1 MKFNEQW
8 LREWVNPAVETE
20 ALAHQLT
27 MAGLEVDAIE
37 PVAAEFSQVVVG
49 EVVSVEPHPD
59 ADRLRVCLVDVG
71 EPEPLTIVCGASNV
85 AEGMKVPTA
94 LIGAVLPGGLKIKKS
109 KLRGVRSFG
118 MLCSSVELGLEE
130 QADGLMPLPSDAEAG
145 VDVRDYLQLNDV
157 AIEIGLTPNRGD
169 CLSLLGI
176 AREVGVVNS
185 APVSEPSVAEVV
197 ATIADTLAVTLAD
210 PKACPR
216 YVGRVIKG
224 INPNMETPLWMRERL
239 RRCGLRSVSPVVD
252 VTNYVMLELGQ
263 PMHAFDLG
271 KLSGGIH
278 VRAAGSG
285 EKITLL
291 DGQEVV
297 LRDNTLV
304 IADDNR
310 AVAMAGIMGGDAA
323 SVTDDTQDIFLESAF
338 FARDAIVGRP
348 RQYGLH
354 TDSSYRFERGVDF
367 DLPVKAMKRASAL
380 LLAIVGGEAGPII
393 EELSSE
399 HLPARRDIVLRAERI
414 SSLLGIDVSAAQV
427 TEMLTHLGMKVTEQE
442 QSWIVTPPSFRFD
455 IAIEADLVEEVGR
468 IYGYDNLPTAS
479 PVAALSAE
487 LEHEIKQP
495 AARVRQLLVD
505 RGYQEAITYSFV
517 DPKIQRLLLPDVEEV
532 ALANPLSAELSVMRT
547 SLWPG
552 LVQALSYNQN
562 RQQSRVR
569 FFEVGVKF
577 STQGDEIREKK
588 VIAGLVC
595 GSLNMPQWGEKLRAV
610 DYYDLKADVEALL
623 SLGGGGDQYCFTTAE
638 HSALHPGQTASI
650 SRSDGAV
657 VGWLGA
663 LHPSVARQLGINDSA
678 FLFELDFSVFSQ
690 GVLPVFSELSRF
702 PAIKRDIALV
712 VSEETTAQ
720 QVQQVIAQSAGDY
733 LSHLELFDVYR
744 GEGIEK
750 GRKSMAMGLTFQDTS
765 RTLTDQ
771 EVEALIST
779 ILGRLTEELQ
789 ATLRE

>member
-1 MKFNEQW
+1 
-8 LREWVNPAVETE
+8 
-20 ALAHQLT
+20 
-27 MAGLEVDAIE
+27 
-37 PVAAEFSQVVVG
+37 
-49 EVVSVEPHPD
+49 
-59 ADRLRVCLVDVG
+59 
-71 EPEPLTIVCGASNV
+71 
-85 AEGMKVPTA
+85 
-94 LIGAVLPGGLKIKKS
+94 
-109 KLRGVRSFG
+109 
-118 MLCSSVELGLEE
+118 
-130 QADGLMPLPSDAEAG
+130 
-145 VDVRDYLQLNDV
+145 
-157 AIEIGLTPNRGD
+157 
-169 CLSLLGI
+169 
-176 AREVGVVNS
+176 
-185 APVSEPSVAEVV
+185 
-197 ATIADTLAVTLAD
+197 
-210 PKACPR
+210 
-216 YVGRVIKG
+216 
-224 INPNMETPLWMRERL
+224 
-239 RRCGLRSVSPVVD
+239 
-252 VTNYVMLELGQ
+252 
-263 PMHAFDLG
+263 
-271 KLSGGIH
+271 
-278 VRAAGSG
+278 
-285 EKITLL
+285 
-291 DGQEVV
+291 
-297 LRDNTLV
+297 
-304 IADDNR
+304 
-310 AVAMAGIMGGDAA
+310 
-323 SVTDDTQDIFLESAF
+323 
-338 FARDAIVGRP
+338 
-348 RQYGLH
+348 
-354 TDSSYRFERGVDF
+354 
-367 DLPVKAMKRASAL
+367 
-380 LLAIVGGEAGPII
+380 
-393 EELSSE
+393 
-399 HLPARRDIVLRAERI
+399 
-414 SSLLGIDVSAAQV
+414 
-427 TEMLTHLGMKVTEQE
+427 
-442 QSWIVTPPSFRFD
+442 
-455 IAIEADLVEEVGR
+455 
-468 IYGYDNLPTAS
+468 
-479 PVAALSAE
+479 
-487 LEHEIKQP
+487 
-495 AARVRQLLVD
+495 
-505 RGYQEAITYSFV
+505 
-517 DPKIQRLLLPDVEEV
+517 
-532 ALANPLSAELSVMRT
+532 MRT

-720 QVQQVIAQSAGDY
+720 QVQLVIAQSAGDY